1 MITNCCSIVI
11 SSLEMYIFGQEMYKS
26 RDTGAHVGG
35 AGHQGL
41 HVDLDNRLQGLHEN
55 LDKSHQGLLVD
66 LDKINQGRGHLNQKY
81 PGGARDQDLQHTH
94 DVGAQDLP
102 NKPGKVEHSEGHRH
116 GHHTQKAVVHIEVS
130 TDRNNTDNTNQDM
143 ADWWLEDK

>member
-1 MITNCCSIVI
+1 M
-11 SSLEMYIFGQEMYKS
+11 S
-26 RDTGAHVGG
+26 REAGAHVGS

-41 HVDLDNRLQGLHEN
+41 QVDLDNRLQGLHVD
-55 LDKSHQGLLVD
+55 LDNRHQGILVD

-81 PGGARDQDLQHTH
+81 PSGARDQDLQHTH

-102 NKPGKVEHSEGHRH
+102 NKPGENKMENSASFRH
-116 GHHTQKAVVHIEVS
+116 GPHTQKAVVHIEVS
-130 TDRNNTDNTNQDM
+130 TDRNTTDKNNQDR